1 MRKVLLFLLLFLVS
15 NTSDANV
22 NPITSKGSLHVVTSR
37 TGGATVN
44 RLTPIVESP
53 DVVYNSIQNSI
64 TIDFGVQPINVF
76 TVTIISVYTEVDYS
90 VTSSFAPIP
99 LSVDGVSDYTIVIE
113 TDSGDVFE
121 GTLSACDYSF

>member
-1 MRKVLLFLLLFLVS
+1 MAKFKFSLLFFIFMFVCVS
-15 NTSDANV
+15 LSANTSSAYGLRRSTNVVINHKSTSGSYRFATPITTYQIDANLL
-22 NPITSKGSLHVVTSR
+22 I
-37 TGGATVN
+37 
-44 RLTPIVESP
+44 
-53 DVVYNSIQNSI
+53 
-64 TIDFGVQPINVF
+64 IDFGVQPINGF

-90 VTSSFAPIP
+90 VTSSFATIP